1 MSEPNPGLLARL
13 GGLFRRGNR
22 AAAAAD
28 EPEDVS
34 PVGPTDLVPAPGRP
48 SLLRPFA
55 KRDAALT
62 RLQDGFDTLTDL
74 MGGIKENLGDQGKR
88 QDELLGYLS
97 HLPKAIEGIPE
108 TNRLQVE
115 SLKAIAA
122 RLDQQNEQQHL
133 IAQVLG
139 KMADNDAQTTRAVAE
154 VGARLEVVAE
164 QGRNITDNLTTV
176 SSAMQSVS
184 RTSSASAA
192 ALVQMKD
199 NIDRR
204 DGQIERILH
213 RQASR
218 FTALLTVAIGLSLLA
233 LGTVAVVGWQVV
245 NRQGTPAVP
254 PATMPAVAPANGPAR
269 VPAAMPVVASAT
281 VPVTVPVV
289 KPATAPAAAPATGPT
304 TR

>member
-1 MSEPNPGLLARL
+1 MSESNPGLLARL
-13 GGLFRRGNR
+13 AGLFRRGNR
-22 AAAAAD
+22 IAAD
-28 EPEDVS
+28 DEAVEGEARS
-34 PVGPTDLVPAPGRP
+34 TEIVPAGTRP

-55 KRDAALT
+55 KRDQALSH
-62 RLQDGFDTLTDL
+62 LQEGFDTLTDL

-97 HLPKAIEGIPE
+97 HLPEAIKGIPE

-154 VGARLEVVAE
+154 VGARLETVAE

-184 RTSSASAA
+184 KTSSASAA
-192 ALVQMKD
+192 ALVQMKE

-204 DGQIERILH
+204 DGQLERILH

-233 LGTVAVVGWQVV
+233 LVTVAVIGWQVV
-245 NRQGTPAVP
+245 NRPAVNGSP
-254 PATMPAVAPANGPAR
+254 PATMPAGTPAAAAARAVAPAKVSFAP
-269 VPAAMPVVASAT
+269 
-281 VPVTVPVV
+281 
-289 KPATAPAAAPATGPT
+289 PATAPVVAPATSPT
-304 TR
+304 AR